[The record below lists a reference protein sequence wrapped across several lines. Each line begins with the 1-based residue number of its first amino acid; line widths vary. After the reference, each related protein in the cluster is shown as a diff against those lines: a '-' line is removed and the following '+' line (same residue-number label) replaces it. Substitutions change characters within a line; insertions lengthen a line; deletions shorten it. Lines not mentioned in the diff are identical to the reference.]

1 MLAITVMS
9 EGENMAIFQ
18 IDQQSRVPL
27 YEQLKRQV
35 LNLAALGLLEENEQM
50 PSVRQLASD
59 LGINPNTVQKAYRE
73 LERDGLIYT
82 LPGRGSFLAATDAH
96 VDAIKEGLIERLGEI
111 IEMALRSGFSQTLI
125 ENLFAKALAQKLL
138 EHMSQAPEAGN
149 SSAGLPQGKGVDQTL
164 VSMPQGLEED
174 QVPANKAQE
183 QRERKAQ
190 VSKSQTRGASK
201 IPGSKSQDEES
212 EALK

>member
-1 MLAITVMS
+1 
-9 EGENMAIFQ
+9 MAIFQ

-111 IEMALRSGFSQTLI
+111 IEMALRSGFSQQLI
-125 ENLFAKALAQKLL
+125 EDLFAKALAQKLL
-138 EHMSQAPEAGN
+138 EHTSQGPNAGGKSPVSLSEQQGQDAGKTQVNPSQA
-149 SSAGLPQGKGVDQTL
+149 QKTDKT
-164 VSMPQGLEED
+164 
-174 QVPANKAQE
+174 
-183 QRERKAQ
+183 Q
-190 VSKSQTRGASK
+190 VSRSQGPGVGKTPVSK
-201 IPGSKSQDEES
+201 AQDEES
-212 EALK
+212 EA

>member
-1 MLAITVMS
+1 
-9 EGENMAIFQ
+9 MAIFQ

-96 VDAIKEGLIERLGEI
+96 VDAIKEGLHQRLAET
-111 IEMALRSGFSQTLI
+111 IEMALRSGFSQALI
-125 ENLFAKALAQKLL
+125 EDLFAKVLAEKLL
-138 EHMSQAPEAGN
+138 EHMSQGPKLGQGT
-149 SSAGLPQGKGVDQTL
+149 SASHKVQG
-164 VSMPQGLEED
+164 QGTNASAED
-174 QVPANKAQE
+174 GINKAQDP
-183 QRERKAQ
+183 ALAIMTQ
-190 VSKSQTRGASK
+190 V
-201 IPGSKSQDEES
+201 EES
-212 EALK
+212 EA